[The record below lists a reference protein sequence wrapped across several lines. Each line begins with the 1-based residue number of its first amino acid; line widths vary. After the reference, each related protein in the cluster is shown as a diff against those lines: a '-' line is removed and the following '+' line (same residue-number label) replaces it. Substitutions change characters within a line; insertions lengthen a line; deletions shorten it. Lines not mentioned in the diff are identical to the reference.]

1 MEYIDFFLKKR
12 RFADVEVF
20 ASDFT
25 NEITKGFK
33 PGSPY
38 SDVTNSLSELPM
50 KSSIEV
56 VRW

>member
-1 MEYIDFFLKKR
+1 MEYIDFFFKKR
-12 RFADVEVF
+12 RFVDVEVF
-20 ASDFT
+20 ASNFT

-33 PGSPY
+33 PGSLY

-56 VRW
+56 VR

>member
-56 VRW
+56 VHW